1 MIYSFLHARP
11 NIEWILQQLMLWTS
25 EDHGA
30 PTLQVRTVQ
39 RSGKIICM
47 FKSSLELGAWG
58 NPAELHSSK
67 SPTLPSRDWG
77 HVHPWHTSLCSV
89 CVGCCSPLS
98 FKLLL
103 TTSWHLPSA
112 STRIRS
118 LVPVDLH
125 THWKEFRVETALC
138 SGKKLAELVFRYLY
152 ISRRRS
158 YEPNCC
164 IFSSL
169 EKH

>member
-89 CVGCCSPLS
+89 YVGCCSPLS

-112 STRIRS
+112 STRIKS
-118 LVPVDLH
+118 WAATASDLQH
-125 THWKEFRVETALC
+125 PQEGVQGGGQEWGPLH
-138 SGKKLAELVFRYLY
+138 SGKNWQVFR
-152 ISRRRS
+152 
-158 YEPNCC
+158 
-164 IFSSL
+164 
-169 EKH
+169 